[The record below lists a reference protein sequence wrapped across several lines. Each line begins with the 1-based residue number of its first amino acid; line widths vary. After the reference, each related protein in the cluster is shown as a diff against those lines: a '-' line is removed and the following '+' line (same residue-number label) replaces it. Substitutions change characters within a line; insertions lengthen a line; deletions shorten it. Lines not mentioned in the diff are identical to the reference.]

1 MINFYNIDVNNIE
14 LLTAKIREACR
25 GDSGMVRTVG
35 GKMKVEIE
43 NGSGGMIILVTY
55 RPENGC
61 FV

>member
-1 MINFYNIDVNNIE
+1 
-14 LLTAKIREACR
+14 
-25 GDSGMVRTVG
+25 MVRTVG

-55 RPENGC
+55 RPKIGG